1 MLTQR
6 IFPYSKLN
14 KIENEHK
21 NITID
26 NIKINKINKIS
37 NPIKNIINKRV
48 LFNYKT
54 PKKMHILLR
63 NKSDFSSS
71 TTLGTSYKKSFIS
84 KNQENSLLYKLKDK
98 ITKETLIL
106 ELRQELN
113 YLIESNVVYKDFLK
127 KIIRLKDL
135 VKENRDKLQNNTDS
149 FKETYKDKFNIIEQ
163 FENSI
168 VFLGKEKTVMIE
180 ANDEILKIKQGTNN
194 KLIKEFNE
202 IQARNNVQKEEINS
216 LDYKIRELEYK
227 KSTLHD
233 DLIKQC
239 ENDKKNYEN
248 FLKKYQILVNTYK
261 YLSNEYDSYAKS
273 GDEIT
278 KIDVKL
284 DDESYAKTLL
294 IKEDLEVKLGDRL
307 IENSALVENMNT
319 LKKEIKVI
327 EDKQQ
332 EERDKREKIL
342 LSFRLSVFNNINK
355 TNKKRNYNF
364 KLRNKVFRKSLSY
377 NELRLHN

>member
-26 NIKINKINKIS
+26 NIKINKIS

-113 YLIESNVVYKDFLK
+113 YLIESNVVYNDFLK

-202 IQARNNVQKEEINS
+202 IQARNNIQKEEINS

-233 DLIKQC
+233 DLIKQY
-239 ENDKKNYEN
+239 ETDKKNYEN

-294 IKEDLEVKLGDRL
+294 IKEDLEVKLGDKL

-332 EERDKREKIL
+332 EERDKREKKL
-342 LSFRLSVFNNINK
+342 LSFRLSIFNNINK
-355 TNKKRNYNF
+355 SNKKRNYNF

>member
-84 KNQENSLLYKLKDK
+84 KKQENSLLYKLKDK

-113 YLIESNVVYKDFLK
+113 YHIESNVVYNDFLK

-202 IQARNNVQKEEINS
+202 IQARNNIQKEEINS

-233 DLIKQC
+233 DLIKQY
-239 ENDKKNYEN
+239 ETDKKNYEN

-294 IKEDLEVKLGDRL
+294 IKEDLEVKLGDKL

-332 EERDKREKIL
+332 EERDKREKKL
-342 LSFRLSVFNNINK
+342 LSFRLSIFNNINK

>member
-26 NIKINKINKIS
+26 NIKINKIS

-84 KNQENSLLYKLKDK
+84 KKQENSLLYKLKDK

-113 YLIESNVVYKDFLK
+113 YLIESNVVYNDFLK

-233 DLIKQC
+233 DLIKQY
-239 ENDKKNYEN
+239 ETDKKNYEN

-294 IKEDLEVKLGDRL
+294 IKEDLEVKLGDKL

-332 EERDKREKIL
+332 EERDKREKKL
-342 LSFRLSVFNNINK
+342 LSFRLSIFNNINK

>member
-26 NIKINKINKIS
+26 NIKINKIS

-54 PKKMHILLR
+54 PKKTHILLR

-84 KNQENSLLYKLKDK
+84 KKQENSLLYKLKDK

-113 YLIESNVVYKDFLK
+113 YLIESNVVYNDFLK

-168 VFLGKEKTVMIE
+168 VFLGKEKIVLIE
-180 ANDEILKIKQGTNN
+180 TNDEILKIKQGTNN

-233 DLIKQC
+233 DLIKQY
-239 ENDKKNYEN
+239 ETDKKNYEN

-294 IKEDLEVKLGDRL
+294 IKEDLEVKLGDKL

-332 EERDKREKIL
+332 EERDKREKKL
-342 LSFRLSVFNNINK
+342 LSFRLSIFNNINK

-364 KLRNKVFRKSLSY
+364 KLRNKDFRKSLSY

>member
-26 NIKINKINKIS
+26 NIKINKIS

-113 YLIESNVVYKDFLK
+113 YHIESNVVYNDFLK

-202 IQARNNVQKEEINS
+202 IQARNNIQKEEINS

-233 DLIKQC
+233 DLIKQY
-239 ENDKKNYEN
+239 ETDKKNYEN

-332 EERDKREKIL
+332 EERDKREKKL
-342 LSFRLSVFNNINK
+342 LSFRLSIFNNINK

>member
-26 NIKINKINKIS
+26 NIKINKIS

-84 KNQENSLLYKLKDK
+84 KKQEDSLLYKLKDK

-113 YLIESNVVYKDFLK
+113 YLIESNVVYNDFLK

-202 IQARNNVQKEEINS
+202 IQARNNIQKEEINS

-233 DLIKQC
+233 DLIKQY
-239 ENDKKNYEN
+239 ETDKKNYEN

-294 IKEDLEVKLGDRL
+294 IKEDLEVKLGDKL
-307 IENSALVENMNT
+307 IENSALVENMNI

-332 EERDKREKIL
+332 EERDKREKKL
-342 LSFRLSVFNNINK
+342 LSFRLSIFNNINK

>member
-26 NIKINKINKIS
+26 NIKINKIS

-113 YLIESNVVYKDFLK
+113 YHIESNIVYNDFLK

-233 DLIKQC
+233 DLIKQY
-239 ENDKKNYEN
+239 ETDKKNYEN

-332 EERDKREKIL
+332 EERDKREKKL
-342 LSFRLSVFNNINK
+342 LSFRLSIFNNIKK

-364 KLRNKVFRKSLSY
+364 ELRNKAFRKSLSY

>member
-26 NIKINKINKIS
+26 NIKINKIS

-113 YLIESNVVYKDFLK
+113 YLIESNVVYNDFLK

-202 IQARNNVQKEEINS
+202 IQARNNIQKEEINS

-233 DLIKQC
+233 DLIKQY
-239 ENDKKNYEN
+239 ETDKKNYEN

-294 IKEDLEVKLGDRL
+294 IKEDLEVKLGDKL

-332 EERDKREKIL
+332 EERDKREKKL
-342 LSFRLSVFNNINK
+342 LSFRLSIFNNINK

>member
-26 NIKINKINKIS
+26 NIKINKIS

-84 KNQENSLLYKLKDK
+84 KKQENSLLYKLKDK

-113 YLIESNVVYKDFLK
+113 YLIESNVVYNDFLK

-202 IQARNNVQKEEINS
+202 IQARNNIQKEEINS

-233 DLIKQC
+233 DLIKQY
-239 ENDKKNYEN
+239 ETDKKNYEN

-294 IKEDLEVKLGDRL
+294 IKEDLEVKLGDKL
-307 IENSALVENMNT
+307 IENSALVENMNI

-332 EERDKREKIL
+332 EERDKREKKL
-342 LSFRLSVFNNINK
+342 LSFRLSIFNNINK

-364 KLRNKVFRKSLSY
+364 ELRNKVFRKSLSY

>member
-26 NIKINKINKIS
+26 NIKINKIS

-84 KNQENSLLYKLKDK
+84 KKQENSLLYKLKDK

-113 YLIESNVVYKDFLK
+113 YHIESNVVYNDFLK

-233 DLIKQC
+233 DLIKQY
-239 ENDKKNYEN
+239 ETDKKNYEN

-294 IKEDLEVKLGDRL
+294 IKEDLEVKLGDKL

-332 EERDKREKIL
+332 EERDKREKKL
-342 LSFRLSVFNNINK
+342 LSFRLSIFNNINK

-364 KLRNKVFRKSLSY
+364 KLRNKDFRKSLSY

>member
-26 NIKINKINKIS
+26 NIKINKIS

-84 KNQENSLLYKLKDK
+84 KKQEDSLLYKLKDK

-113 YLIESNVVYKDFLK
+113 YLIESNVVYNDFLK
-127 KIIRLKDL
+127 KIIHLKDL

-202 IQARNNVQKEEINS
+202 IQARNNIQKEEINS

-233 DLIKQC
+233 DLIKQY
-239 ENDKKNYEN
+239 ETDKKNYEN

-332 EERDKREKIL
+332 EERDKREKKL
-342 LSFRLSVFNNINK
+342 LSFRLSIFNNINK

>member
-54 PKKMHILLR
+54 PKKTHILLR

-84 KNQENSLLYKLKDK
+84 KKQENSLLYKLKDK

-113 YLIESNVVYKDFLK
+113 YLIESNVVYNDFLK

-202 IQARNNVQKEEINS
+202 IQARNNIQKEEINS

-233 DLIKQC
+233 DLIKQY
-239 ENDKKNYEN
+239 ETDKKNYEN

-332 EERDKREKIL
+332 EERDKREKKL
-342 LSFRLSVFNNINK
+342 LSFRLSIFNNINK

-364 KLRNKVFRKSLSY
+364 ELRNKAFRKSLSY

>member
-26 NIKINKINKIS
+26 NIKINKIS

-113 YLIESNVVYKDFLK
+113 YHIESNVVYNDFLK

-233 DLIKQC
+233 DLIKQY
-239 ENDKKNYEN
+239 ETDKKNYEN

-294 IKEDLEVKLGDRL
+294 IKEDLEVKLGDKL
-307 IENSALVENMNT
+307 IENSVLVENMNT

-332 EERDKREKIL
+332 EERDKREKKL
-342 LSFRLSVFNNINK
+342 LSFRLSIFNNINK

>member
-6 IFPYSKLN
+6 IFPYLKLN

-54 PKKMHILLR
+54 PKKTHILLR

-71 TTLGTSYKKSFIS
+71 TTLGTSYKKSSIS
-84 KNQENSLLYKLKDK
+84 KKQENSLLYKLKDK

-113 YLIESNVVYKDFLK
+113 YLIESNVVYNNFLK

-202 IQARNNVQKEEINS
+202 IQARNNIQKEEINS

-233 DLIKQC
+233 DLIKQY
-239 ENDKKNYEN
+239 ETDKKNYEN

-332 EERDKREKIL
+332 EERDKREKKL
-342 LSFRLSVFNNINK
+342 LSFRLSIFNNINK

>member
-54 PKKMHILLR
+54 PKKTHILLR

-84 KNQENSLLYKLKDK
+84 KKQENSLLYKLKDK

-113 YLIESNVVYKDFLK
+113 YLIESNVVYNNFLK

-233 DLIKQC
+233 DLIKQY
-239 ENDKKNYEN
+239 ETDKKNYEN

-294 IKEDLEVKLGDRL
+294 IKEDLEVKLGDKL

-332 EERDKREKIL
+332 EERDKREKKL
-342 LSFRLSVFNNINK
+342 LSFRLSIFNNINK

>member
-26 NIKINKINKIS
+26 NIKINKIS

-54 PKKMHILLR
+54 PKKTHILLR

-113 YLIESNVVYKDFLK
+113 YYIESNVVYNDFLK

-168 VFLGKEKTVMIE
+168 VFLVKEKTVMIE

-233 DLIKQC
+233 DLIKQY
-239 ENDKKNYEN
+239 ETDKKNYEN

-332 EERDKREKIL
+332 EERDKREKKL
-342 LSFRLSVFNNINK
+342 LSFRLSIFNNTNK

-364 KLRNKVFRKSLSY
+364 QLRNKVFRKSLSY

>member
-26 NIKINKINKIS
+26 NIKINKIS

-54 PKKMHILLR
+54 PKKMHVLLR

-113 YLIESNVVYKDFLK
+113 YYIESNVVYNDFLK

-202 IQARNNVQKEEINS
+202 IQARNNIQKEEINS

-233 DLIKQC
+233 DLIKQY
-239 ENDKKNYEN
+239 ETDKKNYEN

-332 EERDKREKIL
+332 EERDKREKKL
-342 LSFRLSVFNNINK
+342 LSFRLSIFNNINK

>member
-113 YLIESNVVYKDFLK
+113 YYIESNVVYNDFLK

-233 DLIKQC
+233 DLIKQY
-239 ENDKKNYEN
+239 ETDKKNYEN

-294 IKEDLEVKLGDRL
+294 IKEDLEVKLGDKL

-327 EDKQQ
+327 EDKQ
-332 EERDKREKIL
+332 EERDKREKKL
-342 LSFRLSVFNNINK
+342 LSFRLSIFNNTNK

-364 KLRNKVFRKSLSY
+364 KLRNKAFRKSLSY

>member
-26 NIKINKINKIS
+26 NIKINKIS

-84 KNQENSLLYKLKDK
+84 KKQENSLLYKLKDK

-113 YLIESNVVYKDFLK
+113 YHIESNVVYNDFLK

-202 IQARNNVQKEEINS
+202 IQARNNIQKEEINS

-233 DLIKQC
+233 DLIKQY
-239 ENDKKNYEN
+239 ETDKKNYEN

-319 LKKEIKVI
+319 LKQEIKVI

-332 EERDKREKIL
+332 EERDKREKKL
-342 LSFRLSVFNNINK
+342 LSFRLSIFNNINK

>member
-14 KIENEHK
+14 KIENKHK

-26 NIKINKINKIS
+26 NIKINKIS

-113 YLIESNVVYKDFLK
+113 YYIESNVVYNDFLK

-202 IQARNNVQKEEINS
+202 IQARNNIQKEEINS

-233 DLIKQC
+233 DLIKQY
-239 ENDKKNYEN
+239 ETDKKNYEN

-294 IKEDLEVKLGDRL
+294 IKEDLEVKLGDKL

-332 EERDKREKIL
+332 EERDKREKKL
-342 LSFRLSVFNNINK
+342 LSFRLSIFNNINK

-364 KLRNKVFRKSLSY
+364 KLRNKAFRKSLSY

>member
-26 NIKINKINKIS
+26 NIKINKIS

-54 PKKMHILLR
+54 PKKTHILLR

-84 KNQENSLLYKLKDK
+84 KKQENSLLYKLKDK

-113 YLIESNVVYKDFLK
+113 YLIESNVVYNNFLK

-163 FENSI
+163 FENNI

-202 IQARNNVQKEEINS
+202 IQARNNIQKEEINL

-233 DLIKQC
+233 DLIKQY
-239 ENDKKNYEN
+239 ETDKKNYEN

-294 IKEDLEVKLGDRL
+294 IKEDLEIKLGDRL

-332 EERDKREKIL
+332 EERDKREKKL
-342 LSFRLSVFNNINK
+342 LSFRLSIFNNTNK

>member
-26 NIKINKINKIS
+26 SIKINKIS

-84 KNQENSLLYKLKDK
+84 KKQENSLLYKLKDK

-113 YLIESNVVYKDFLK
+113 YHIESNVVYNDFLK

-202 IQARNNVQKEEINS
+202 IQARNNIQKEEINS

-233 DLIKQC
+233 DLIKQY
-239 ENDKKNYEN
+239 ETDKKNYEN

-332 EERDKREKIL
+332 EERDKREKKL
-342 LSFRLSVFNNINK
+342 LSFRLSIFNNINK

>member
-26 NIKINKINKIS
+26 NIKINKIS

-54 PKKMHILLR
+54 PKKTHILLR

-113 YLIESNVVYKDFLK
+113 YLIESNVVYNDFLK

-233 DLIKQC
+233 DLIKQY
-239 ENDKKNYEN
+239 ETDKKNYEN

-332 EERDKREKIL
+332 EERDKREKKL
-342 LSFRLSVFNNINK
+342 LSFRLSIFNNINK

-364 KLRNKVFRKSLSY
+364 KLRNKDFRKSLSY

>member
-84 KNQENSLLYKLKDK
+84 KKQENSLLYKLKDK

-113 YLIESNVVYKDFLK
+113 YLIEYNVVYNDFLK

-202 IQARNNVQKEEINS
+202 IQARNNIQKKEINS

-233 DLIKQC
+233 DLIKQY
-239 ENDKKNYEN
+239 ETDKKNYEN

-294 IKEDLEVKLGDRL
+294 IKEDLEVKLGDKL
-307 IENSALVENMNT
+307 IENSALVENMNA

-332 EERDKREKIL
+332 EERDKREKKL
-342 LSFRLSVFNNINK
+342 LSFRLSIFNNINK
-355 TNKKRNYNF
+355 SNKKRNYNF

>member
-26 NIKINKINKIS
+26 SIKINKIS

-113 YLIESNVVYKDFLK
+113 YHIESNIVYNDFLK

-233 DLIKQC
+233 DLIKQY
-239 ENDKKNYEN
+239 ETDKKNYEN

-332 EERDKREKIL
+332 EERDKREKKL
-342 LSFRLSVFNNINK
+342 LSFRLSIFNNINK

>member
-26 NIKINKINKIS
+26 NIKINKIS

-84 KNQENSLLYKLKDK
+84 KKQEDSLLYKLKDK

-113 YLIESNVVYKDFLK
+113 YLIESNVVYNDFLK

-194 KLIKEFNE
+194 KLTKEFNE

-233 DLIKQC
+233 DLIKQY
-239 ENDKKNYEN
+239 ETDKKNYEN

-332 EERDKREKIL
+332 EERDKREKKL
-342 LSFRLSVFNNINK
+342 LSFRLSIFNNINK

>member
-26 NIKINKINKIS
+26 NIKINKIS

-84 KNQENSLLYKLKDK
+84 KKQEDSLLYKLKDK

-113 YLIESNVVYKDFLK
+113 YLIESNVVYNDFLK

-202 IQARNNVQKEEINS
+202 IQARNNIQKEEINS

-233 DLIKQC
+233 DLIKQY
-239 ENDKKNYEN
+239 ETDKKNYEN

-332 EERDKREKIL
+332 EERDKREKKL
-342 LSFRLSVFNNINK
+342 LSFRLSIFNNINK
-355 TNKKRNYNF
+355 SNKKRNYNF

>member
-26 NIKINKINKIS
+26 NIKINKIS

-84 KNQENSLLYKLKDK
+84 KKQEDSLLYKLKDK

-113 YLIESNVVYKDFLK
+113 YLIESNVVYNDFLK

-202 IQARNNVQKEEINS
+202 IQARNNIQKEEINS

-233 DLIKQC
+233 DLIKQY
-239 ENDKKNYEN
+239 ETDKKNYEN

-294 IKEDLEVKLGDRL
+294 IKEDLEVKLGDKL

-332 EERDKREKIL
+332 EERDKREKKL
-342 LSFRLSVFNNINK
+342 LSFRLSIFNNINK

>member
-14 KIENEHK
+14 KIENKHK

-26 NIKINKINKIS
+26 NIKINKIS

-113 YLIESNVVYKDFLK
+113 YYIESNVVYNDFLK

-233 DLIKQC
+233 DLIKQY
-239 ENDKKNYEN
+239 ETDKKNYEN

-294 IKEDLEVKLGDRL
+294 IKEDLEVKLGDKL

-332 EERDKREKIL
+332 EERDKREKKL
-342 LSFRLSVFNNINK
+342 LSFRLSIFNNINK

>member
-14 KIENEHK
+14 KIENKHK

-26 NIKINKINKIS
+26 NIKINKIS

-113 YLIESNVVYKDFLK
+113 YYIESNVVYNDFLK

-180 ANDEILKIKQGTNN
+180 ANDEILKIKQGNNN
-194 KLIKEFNE
+194 KLIIEFNE
-202 IQARNNVQKEEINS
+202 IQARNNIQKEEINS

-233 DLIKQC
+233 DLIKQY
-239 ENDKKNYEN
+239 ETDKKNYEN

-278 KIDVKL
+278 KIGVKL

-294 IKEDLEVKLGDRL
+294 IKEDLEVKLGDKL

-332 EERDKREKIL
+332 EERDKREKKL
-342 LSFRLSVFNNINK
+342 LSFRLSIFNNINK

-364 KLRNKVFRKSLSY
+364 KLRNKDFRKSLSY

>member
-14 KIENEHK
+14 KIENKHK

-113 YLIESNVVYKDFLK
+113 YLIEYNVVYNDFLK

-202 IQARNNVQKEEINS
+202 IQARNNIQKEEINS

-233 DLIKQC
+233 DLIKQY
-239 ENDKKNYEN
+239 ETDKKNYEN

-284 DDESYAKTLL
+284 NDESYAKTLL

-327 EDKQQ
+327 EDKQ
-332 EERDKREKIL
+332 EERDKREKKL
-342 LSFRLSVFNNINK
+342 LSFRLSIFNNTNK

-364 KLRNKVFRKSLSY
+364 KLRNKAFRKSLSY

>member
-14 KIENEHK
+14 KIENKHK

-113 YLIESNVVYKDFLK
+113 YYIESNVVYNDFLK

-202 IQARNNVQKEEINS
+202 IQARNNIQKEEINS

-233 DLIKQC
+233 DLIKQY
-239 ENDKKNYEN
+239 ETDKKNYEN

-332 EERDKREKIL
+332 EERDKREKKL
-342 LSFRLSVFNNINK
+342 LSFRLSIFNNINK

-364 KLRNKVFRKSLSY
+364 QLRNKVFRKSLSY

>member
-26 NIKINKINKIS
+26 NIKINKIS

-71 TTLGTSYKKSFIS
+71 TTLGTSYKKSFLS

-113 YLIESNVVYKDFLK
+113 YYIESNVVYNDFLK

-202 IQARNNVQKEEINS
+202 IQARNNIQKEEINS

-233 DLIKQC
+233 DLIKQY
-239 ENDKKNYEN
+239 ETDKKNYEN

-294 IKEDLEVKLGDRL
+294 IKEDLEVKLGDKL

-332 EERDKREKIL
+332 EERDKREKKL
-342 LSFRLSVFNNINK
+342 LSFRLSIFNNINK

-364 KLRNKVFRKSLSY
+364 KLRNKDFRKSLSY

>member
-14 KIENEHK
+14 KIENKHK

-26 NIKINKINKIS
+26 NIKINKIS

-113 YLIESNVVYKDFLK
+113 YLIEYNVVYNDFLK

-163 FENSI
+163 FENRI

-233 DLIKQC
+233 DLIKQY
-239 ENDKKNYEN
+239 ETDKKNYEN

-332 EERDKREKIL
+332 EEKDKREKKL
-342 LSFRLSVFNNINK
+342 LSFRLSIFNNINK

-364 KLRNKVFRKSLSY
+364 QLRNKVFRKSLSY

>member
-84 KNQENSLLYKLKDK
+84 KKQENSLLYKLKDK

-113 YLIESNVVYKDFLK
+113 YLIESNVVYNNFLK

-233 DLIKQC
+233 DLIKQY
-239 ENDKKNYEN
+239 ETDKKNYEN

-294 IKEDLEVKLGDRL
+294 IKEDLEVKLGDKL

-332 EERDKREKIL
+332 EERDKREKRL
-342 LSFRLSVFNNINK
+342 LSFRLGIFNNINK

>member
-84 KNQENSLLYKLKDK
+84 KKQEDSLLYKLKDK

-113 YLIESNVVYKDFLK
+113 YLIESNVVYNDFLK

-202 IQARNNVQKEEINS
+202 IQARNNIQKEEINS

-233 DLIKQC
+233 DLIKQY
-239 ENDKKNYEN
+239 ETDKKNYEN

-294 IKEDLEVKLGDRL
+294 IKEDLEVKLGDKL

-332 EERDKREKIL
+332 EERDKREKKL
-342 LSFRLSVFNNINK
+342 LSFRLSIFNNINK

>member
-14 KIENEHK
+14 KIENKHK

-113 YLIESNVVYKDFLK
+113 YLIEYNVVYNDFLK

-163 FENSI
+163 FENRI

-233 DLIKQC
+233 DLIKQYDT
-239 ENDKKNYEN
+239 DKKNYEN

-294 IKEDLEVKLGDRL
+294 IKEDLEVKLGDKL

-327 EDKQQ
+327 EDKQ
-332 EERDKREKIL
+332 EERDKREKKL
-342 LSFRLSVFNNINK
+342 LSFRLSIFNNINK

-364 KLRNKVFRKSLSY
+364 ELRNKAFRKSLSY

>member
-26 NIKINKINKIS
+26 NIKINKIS

-84 KNQENSLLYKLKDK
+84 KKQENSLLYKLKDK

-113 YLIESNVVYKDFLK
+113 YYIESNVVYNDFLK

-163 FENSI
+163 FENSF

-202 IQARNNVQKEEINS
+202 IQARNNIQKEEINS

-233 DLIKQC
+233 DLIKQY
-239 ENDKKNYEN
+239 ETDKKNYEN

-294 IKEDLEVKLGDRL
+294 IKEDLEVKLGDKL

-332 EERDKREKIL
+332 EERDKREKKL
-342 LSFRLSVFNNINK
+342 LSFRLSIFNNINK

>member
-113 YLIESNVVYKDFLK
+113 YYIESNVVYNDFLK

-163 FENSI
+163 FENRI

-233 DLIKQC
+233 DLIKQY
-239 ENDKKNYEN
+239 ETDKKNYEN

-294 IKEDLEVKLGDRL
+294 IKEDLEVKLGDKL

-332 EERDKREKIL
+332 EERDKREKKL
-342 LSFRLSVFNNINK
+342 LSFRLSIFNNINK

-364 KLRNKVFRKSLSY
+364 QLRNKVFRKSLSY